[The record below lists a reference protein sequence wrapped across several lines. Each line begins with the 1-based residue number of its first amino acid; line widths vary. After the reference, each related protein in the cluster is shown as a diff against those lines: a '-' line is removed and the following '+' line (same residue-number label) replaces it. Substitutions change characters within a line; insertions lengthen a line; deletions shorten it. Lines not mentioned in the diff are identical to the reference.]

1 MSAKRLYDSAFHKLE
16 PSFHAQVERWR
27 ARREQKV
34 LPLPGNR
41 PFLTI
46 SRQFGC
52 EAFAL
57 AEALAERLNQ
67 SFPTASGWTVYD
79 RALMEKIATDYQL
92 SQKLLESLEKSVH
105 RELDDYLTTLFSKES
120 LQLAAFRGLMRT
132 VRALALEGH
141 CIIVGRGGAI
151 LARDLPAGFHI
162 RLVAPFSWRV
172 DKMMGKR
179 DLTRAQGQD
188 LVRQADAERE
198 GYIHKYLGKDHSDS
212 TFYHLTM
219 NSERVPRDAQ
229 VELVLKLLSL
239 TIR

>member
-27 ARREQKV
+27 ARRQQKV

-52 EAFAL
+52 EAFSL

-67 SFPTASGWTVYD
+67 ALPTASGWTVYD
-79 RALMEKIATDYQL
+79 RTLMEKIATDYQL
-92 SQKLLESLEKSVH
+92 SQKLLESLEESVH
-105 RELDDYLTTLFSKES
+105 RDLDDYLTTLFSKES
-120 LQLAAFRGLMRT
+120 LQLAAFRGLLRT

-162 RLVAPFSWRV
+162 RLVAPFNWRV
-172 DKMMGKR
+172 EKMMGKR
-179 DLTRAQGQD
+179 DLTHAQGED
-188 LVRQADAERE
+188 LVRRADAERE

-212 TFYHLTM
+212 TFYHLTI

-229 VELVLKLLSL
+229 VELVVKLLSL